1 VQQEAVYNV
10 KYDEQEDLSGQLA
23 ETNSADFRQEV
34 DEIRE
39 IVNNVVHDAPF
50 TEKVHSL
57 YDIIEEIS
65 QELKCRRNGQSGS
78 RLTSLQSLESLRQH
92 VDDLHQE
99 WNSVAATLHTQ
110 RERLEA
116 LLDSFPGAIET
127 STVRALSLRV
137 SHLEQ
142 LVAQLV
148 EESRAESTA
157 KGSRTQLYVSL
168 AALGTTVVLWGAWIT
183 LGILG

>member
-1 VQQEAVYNV
+1 MEEI
-10 KYDEQEDLSGQLA
+10 KDEERELTLEQALDNTS
-23 ETNSADFRQEV
+23 DFRQEV

-39 IVNNVVHDAPF
+39 IVHGIVHDAPF
-50 TEKVHSL
+50 PEKVHSL

-65 QELKCRRNGQSGS
+65 DELKCRRNGHNGGS
-78 RLTSLQSLESLRQH
+78 RIQSVDSLRQN
-92 VDDLHQE
+92 VDELHQE
-99 WNSVAATLHTQ
+99 WNSVASTLHTQ

-116 LLDSFPGAIET
+116 LLDTFPGAIET

-148 EESRAESTA
+148 EESRAETTA

-168 AALGTTVVLWGAWIT
+168 GALGTTIVLWGVWIL
-183 LGILG
+183 LGFLT

>member
-1 VQQEAVYNV
+1 MYQPSVDTTE
-10 KYDEQEDLSGQLA
+10 DEELA
-23 ETNSADFRQEV
+23 PPPAELLESASDFRQEV

-39 IVNNVVHDAPF
+39 IVHGIVHDTPF
-50 TEKVHSL
+50 SEKVHTL

-65 QELKCRRNGQSGS
+65 DELRCRRGTQNGS
-78 RLTSLQSLESLRQH
+78 RLHYVDALKQNI
-92 VDDLHQE
+92 DDLHQE
-99 WNSVAATLHTQ
+99 WNSVATTLHAQ

-148 EESRAESTA
+148 EESRAKSSA
-157 KGSRTQLYVSL
+157 KGSRTQLYVSV
-168 AALGTTVVLWGAWIT
+168 AMLGTTVVLWGLWIG
-183 LGILG
+183 LGLLN

>member
-1 VQQEAVYNV
+1 MQETSTA
-10 KYDEQEDLSGQLA
+10 EQDALLSKVMEEA
-23 ETNSADFRQEV
+23 SDIRQEV

-39 IVNNVVHDAPF
+39 IVHGVIHDNPF
-50 TEKVHSL
+50 SDKVHTL
-57 YDIIEEIS
+57 YDIIEEIGN
-65 QELKCRRNGQSGS
+65 ELKCRRNGQNGS
-78 RLTSLQSLESLRQH
+78 RLETLDTLRQH
-92 VDDLHQE
+92 VNDLHQE
-99 WNSVAATLHTQ
+99 WNSVASTLHAQ

-148 EESRAESTA
+148 EESRAKSTA

-168 AALGTTVVLWGAWIT
+168 VALGTTIVLWGVWIG
-183 LGILG
+183 LGVLG

>member
-1 VQQEAVYNV
+1 MYQPNLDTLKEEEPEPPPVELLENA
-10 KYDEQEDLSGQLA
+10 S
-23 ETNSADFRQEV
+23 DFRQEV

-39 IVNNVVHDAPF
+39 IVHGIIQDTPF
-50 TEKVHSL
+50 SEKVHTL

-65 QELKCRRNGQSGS
+65 DELRCRRNGQNGS
-78 RLTSLQSLESLRQH
+78 RLHSIEALKQNIDE
-92 VDDLHQE
+92 LHQE
-99 WNSVAATLHTQ
+99 WNSVASTLHAQ

-148 EESRAESTA
+148 EESRARSSA
-157 KGSRTQLYVSL
+157 KGSRTQLYVSVTM
-168 AALGTTVVLWGAWIT
+168 LGTTVVLWGLWIGIGL
-183 LGILG
+183 LG

>member
-1 VQQEAVYNV
+1 MAYQSNEDQEFSTATM
-10 KYDEQEDLSGQLA
+10 EQTASDI
-23 ETNSADFRQEV
+23 RQEV

-39 IVNNVVHDAPF
+39 IVHGVIHDTPF
-50 TEKVHSL
+50 SEKVKNL

-65 QELKCRRNGQSGS
+65 DEIKCRRNGTGPVAS
-78 RLTSLQSLESLRQH
+78 RLETLESLRQN

-99 WNSVAATLHTQ
+99 WDSVSATLHTQ

-127 STVRALSLRV
+127 STIRALSLRV

-142 LVAQLV
+142 LVSRLV
-148 EESRAESTA
+148 EESRAQKSA
-157 KGSRTQLYVSL
+157 RGSRTQLYVSI
-168 AALGTTVVLWGAWIT
+168 AMLGTTVVLWGVWIG
-183 LGILG
+183 LGLLS